1 MAYVLVNGLPRRR
14 AGKES
19 ACQCRWSKRRGFSPW
34 VRKIPWRRKCQPAQ
48 YSCLGHP
55 MDRGAWWATYNPWD
69 RTESDTAERAHTH
82 VLVNSNLFSRVLAR
96 HLWRDAFCY
105 NWCNIDWTAFTP
117 NSYDETLTSK
127 VIICRAHKE
136 VITRSSKGGGPDM
149 IRLTPLW
156 GETPKDALPN
166 SAPCSHNDEV
176 LWGYGKMETT
186 TREASME
193 TTLAFWSQTSS
204 L

>member
-1 MAYVLVNGLPRRR
+1 MDFPGGALVKNPPASAGDPRD
-14 AGKES
+14 AGS
-19 ACQCRWSKRRGFSPW
+19 VPGSGRSPGGGNANPLSILAW
-34 VRKIPWRRKCQPAQ
+34 DIPWTEE
-48 YSCLGHP
+48 
-55 MDRGAWWATYNPWD
+55 RGGLHTIRGIA
-69 RTESDTAERAHTH
+69 ESDTTERAHTH